1 MGFMS
6 LYIVTTVVLKLA
18 LAIFFL
24 RIIPENFSWQRK
36 AIYIATGIYTTY
48 GLAFTFIVV
57 FQCGNPADF
66 FMQEARKAC
75 MSDTILQP
83 L

>member
-36 AIYIATGIYTTY
+36 VIYIATGIYTTY